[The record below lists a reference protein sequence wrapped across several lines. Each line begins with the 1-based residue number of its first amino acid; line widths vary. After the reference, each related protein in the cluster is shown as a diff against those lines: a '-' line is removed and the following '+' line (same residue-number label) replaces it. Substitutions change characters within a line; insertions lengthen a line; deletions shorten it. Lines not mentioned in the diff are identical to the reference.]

1 MTGEQRYRQIQLKV
15 RLIARR
21 NLRAFVADEI
31 DVLPCEGDIER
42 DLIIR
47 ELEKVDGIRSREV

>member
-47 ELEKVDGIRSREV
+47 ELEKVDGIRSRQV